1 MRDFSELKIAVENLK
16 KRLASLGEIF
26 DLAPKKERLIE
37 LGHQAADE
45 NLWSDAEKAKL
56 ILKEQAELKMQIEQS
71 EKLIS
76 SVADLEAFIELAK
89 DEQDLQQEL
98 ALEIPKLEKLFR
110 EFELAKMLCGEHDNF
125 DAILEINAGAGGTDA
140 QDWAEMLLR
149 MYLRWAERR
158 ELKAELVQVSA
169 GEEAGIKSATLY
181 VRGEH
186 AFGYLRSERGVHRLV
201 RLSPF
206 KSGDS
211 RQTSFASVSVTPD
224 VDDSIQVEIRDDD
237 LRIDTF
243 RAGGAGGQHIN
254 KTDSAV
260 RVTHAPSGIVV
271 SCQTSRSQHQN
282 KATAL
287 KLLKAKLY
295 EREYLKKQEEIAK
308 LSGDRKKI
316 DFGSQIRSY
325 VLHPYQMAKD
335 VRTGIEI
342 GDVNSVLDGA
352 IDPFIEGYLLSAEWN
367 MA

>member
-1 MRDFSELKIAVENLK
+1 MQNFSELKTAVVQLR
-16 KRLASLGEIF
+16 KRLVALGEHF
-26 DLAPKKERLIE
+26 DLGVKKDRLSE

-45 NLWSDAEKAKL
+45 NLWSDGEKAK
-56 ILKEQAELKMQIEQS
+56 IVLKEQAELKTQIEQS
-71 EKLIS
+71 EKLTS
-76 SVADLEAFIELAK
+76 SVLDLETFIELAK
-89 DEQDLQQEL
+89 DDEEL
-98 ALEIPKLEKLFR
+98 LRELVGEIPKVEKLFC
-110 EFELAKMLCGEHDNF
+110 EFELSKMLRGEHDNL

-158 ELKAELVQVSA
+158 QFKVELVQVSA

-181 VRGEH
+181 VRGDN

-211 RQTSFASVSVTPD
+211 RQTSFASVSLAPD
-224 VDDSIQVEIRDDD
+224 VDDSIVVEIREED

-243 RAGGAGGQHIN
+243 RASGAGGQHIN

-260 RVTHAPSGIVV
+260 RITHGPSGIVV
-271 SCQTSRSQHQN
+271 ACQTSRSQHQN
-282 KATAL
+282 KATAM

-295 EREYLKKQEEIAK
+295 EREYQKKQEEIAK

-335 VRTGIEI
+335 VRTAIEV
-342 GDVNSVLDGA
+342 GDVSSVLDGE
-352 IDPFIEGYLLSAEWN
+352 IDQFIEGYLLSTEWN
-367 MA
+367 VG